1 MAYYLWEKSGM
12 AYPALIDEMVHCA
25 MKAHQEKNDNNYA
38 FTSDILKNVKLGG
51 KTGLKGGGKLASR
64 PLGK

>member
-1 MAYYLWEKSGM
+1 MN
-12 AYPALIDEMVHCA
+12 YPELIDEMVHCA

-51 KTGLKGGGKLASR
+51 KTGVKGSGKLSSWAGGK
-64 PLGK
+64 